1 MTPQSCS
8 FISWDGSRIHYLAW
22 LPDVSTDRAV
32 VYCHRGHEYGGRWQ
46 DTIEHLGLEGFA
58 HFAWDARG
66 HGDSEGEQGHA
77 PSVAAVVRDLDGF
90 VRHVSS
96 SRNIPM
102 ENIVVVGHSV
112 GAVVVAAWVHD
123 YAPLIRGMV
132 LGTPA
137 FRVKL
142 YVPFAIPLLRLR
154 QKLFGQGEVKSYVKA
169 SVLTHDKEQAALY
182 TADKKIF
189 PQISVHMLLDLY
201 DTSTRVIEDAGAI
214 VAPALLMTAGSDW
227 VVDVGAQDKFF
238 DGLSSSHKVK
248 KFLPGFYHA
257 IFHEKERSKVVDAVR
272 GFVVGLFDRKPEPVA
287 LLDADAKGFT
297 KTEYDRLCGPGSW
310 HFDAVR
316 KAMHWVGPLSRGV
329 ELGISSGFD
338 SGVTLDYVYQNKPQG
353 EFGIGEWIDR
363 AYLDSIGWRGIRRR
377 RRHLEGRLEALILDV
392 HARRGSVDL
401 VDIATG
407 GGRYVLETLH
417 RLEQVPVSAHLQDYK
432 EVNIRAAT
440 RLRDELGLK
449 SVVIRQGD
457 AFQLDTSLPT
467 GQKFD
472 IGIVSGL
479 FELFPENAPVLRSL
493 RQLASR
499 IRPGGYLIYTNQPW
513 HPQLEFIA
521 RVLGNREGRSWIM
534 RRRTQAEMDQLVASV
549 GLVKTGMD
557 IDDWGIFTVSVA
569 CQPGA

>member
-1 MTPQSCS
+1 MTPQSS
-8 FISWDGSRIHYLAW
+8 AFTSWDGSQIHYLAW
-22 LPDVSTDRAV
+22 LPETPVDRAV

-66 HGDSEGEQGHA
+66 HGDSEGERGHA
-77 PSVAAVVRDLDGF
+77 PSVAAVARDLDVF

-96 SRNIPM
+96 SQGIPM

-214 VAPALLMTAGSDW
+214 ITPALLMTAGSDW
-227 VVDVGAQDKFF
+227 VVDVNAQDKFF
-238 DGLSSSHKVK
+238 EGLSSSRKVK
-248 KFLPGFYHA
+248 KHFAGFYHA
-257 IFHEKERSKVVDAVR
+257 IFHEKERSRVVDAVR
-272 GFVVGLFDRKPEPVA
+272 GFVLGLFERKPEAVA

-297 KTEYDRLCGPGSW
+297 KAEYDRLCGPGSW
-310 HFDAVR
+310 HFEAIR
-316 KAMHWVGPLSRGV
+316 KAMHWAGPLSRGV

-338 SGVTLDYVYQNKPQG
+338 SGVTLDYVYRNKPQG
-353 EFGIGEWIDR
+353 DFGIGEWIDK
-363 AYLDSIGWRGIRRR
+363 AYLESIGWKGIRRR
-377 RRHLEGRLEALILDV
+377 RQHLEGRLESLIREI
-392 HARRGSVDL
+392 HGRRGSVDL

-417 RLEQVPVSAHLQDYK
+417 RLDKVPVTAHLQDYK

-457 AFQLDTSLPT
+457 AFQLDASLPG
-467 GQKFD
+467 GQKYD

-479 FELFPENAPVLRSL
+479 FELFPENGHVLQSL
-493 RQLASR
+493 RQLSSR

-549 GLVKTGMD
+549 GLEKTGMD

-569 CQPGA
+569 RQPGA